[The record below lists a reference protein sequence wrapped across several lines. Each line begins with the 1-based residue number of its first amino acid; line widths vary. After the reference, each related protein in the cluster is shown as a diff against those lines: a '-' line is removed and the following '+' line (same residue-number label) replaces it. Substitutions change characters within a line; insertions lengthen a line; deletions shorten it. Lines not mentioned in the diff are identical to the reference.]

1 MVQIVR
7 NSPPTLCDDSKSSL
21 PAAGVVDHCVVRL
34 EQLQGGEASH
44 LVASQD
50 HPCHNHHHSLRSHRD
65 SGKLVSS
72 HVDLGDDDAVVV
84 LEVLA
89 QLVPDGGQLL
99 AVATPGCNI
108 LMIMLNIEEHLMI
121 C

>member
-1 MVQIVR
+1 MVQR
-7 NSPPTLCDDSKSSL
+7 NSPETLCDHSKSSS

-44 LVASQD
+44 LIARHD
-50 HPCHNHHHSLRSHRD
+50 HHRHHSLRSHRD

-72 HVDLGDDDAVVV
+72 HVDLGDNDAVVV

-99 AVATPGCNI
+99 AVATPGRD
-108 LMIMLNIEEHLMI
+108 MLNKYLEHI
-121 C
+121 